1 MTDDTTTAVVDID
14 TIAIEDGHNPR
25 SNFDKDAL
33 AELEASIRKQG
44 LVTALTVRDD
54 GDGGYLVVAGERR
67 LLAARSAGVTRV
79 PVLVRPGADALA
91 AAIAENLIRRD
102 LDVIEEAEA
111 LTRLAKAENLT
122 THKAIGARVG
132 KSANWVSERLRLL
145 KLPAGVQRHIAAGH
159 VPIAAERD
167 LREVAKVSPRIA
179 ECMCEYVVRKEIDGR
194 DMLNRFGDILVSTA
208 SESFDPAPTMIEL
221 DWSMPLSDLVEPGEK
236 RDELIVRVQK
246 ALDPSYGDSPQD
258 GDDPWVDLD
267 EADVDAARA
276 AGCLLE
282 HTTESQWSDNTR
294 QFITDREFLTDLA
307 ERVVE
312 RIERECAEAPQTV
325 ASEPTRPDSPSDG
338 ANDPERERRAQAR
351 EDAKAARPAN
361 LTLGGKLIRRR
372 GGKMRASQALKRAK
386 AIAALLLHDNQDMP
400 ADGLRLVLPQLQEV
414 TVRKLKTRN
423 ETREDVEYADS
434 ETALTYLKGAIE
446 RAKSA
451 NEVLELLAEALVA
464 AHLADEREL
473 PQYKRVRWSNYATRD
488 AIELLAAD
496 VKAVAPA
503 ESKARD

>member
-1 MTDDTTTAVVDID
+1 MNDDMTTAVVDID
-14 TIAIEDGHNPR
+14 KITVEDGHNPR
-25 SNFDKDAL
+25 SNVDRDAL

-44 LVTALTVRDD
+44 VVTALTVRDD
-54 GDGGYLVVAGERR
+54 GDGGYVVIAGERR
-67 LLAARSAGVTRV
+67 LLAARDAGLTRV
-79 PVLVRPGADALA
+79 PVLVRPGGDALA

-111 LTRLAKAENLT
+111 LTRLAKAEKLD
-122 THKAIGARVG
+122 THKALAARVG
-132 KSANWVSERLRLL
+132 RSAAWVSERLRLL
-145 KLPAGVQRHIAAGH
+145 KLPAGVQRHIATGI
-159 VPIAAERD
+159 VPLSAEPE
-167 LREVAKVSPRIA
+167 LRAVAKVSPQIA
-179 ECMCEYVVRKEIDGR
+179 ECVCEYVARQEIDGR
-194 DMLNRFGDILVSTA
+194 DLIDRFGDILA
-208 SESFDPAPTMIEL
+208 SVASASFDPAPTMIEL
-221 DWSMPLSDLVEPGEK
+221 DWSMPISELVEPGEK
-236 RDELIVRVQK
+236 RDALIVRAQK
-246 ALDPSYGDSPQD
+246 MLDPSYGDSPQE
-258 GDDPWVDLD
+258 GDDPWVDVE
-267 EADVDAARA
+267 EADIDAARA

-282 HTTESQWSDNTR
+282 HTTESQWSDATR
-294 QFITDREFLTDLA
+294 QFVTDREFLADLA
-307 ERVVE
+307 ERMVD
-312 RIERECAEAPQTV
+312 RAERESAKTTDPSQ
-325 ASEPTRPDSPSDG
+325 PDSPSDAG
-338 ANDPERERRAQAR
+338 NDTERERRAQAR

-361 LTLGGKLIRRR
+361 LTLGAKLIRRR
-372 GGKMRASQALKRAK
+372 GGKVRGSQALKRAK

-473 PQYKRVRWSNYATRD
+473 PQYKRVRWSNYAMRE

-503 ESKARD
+503 ESEARD

>member
-1 MTDDTTTAVVDID
+1 MSDDTTAVVDID
-14 TIAIEDGHNPR
+14 KITVEDRHNPR
-25 SNFDKDAL
+25 SSFDDASL

-44 LVTALTVRDD
+44 VVTALTVRED
-54 GDGGYLVVAGERR
+54 GDGGYIVVAGERR
-67 LLAARSAGVTRV
+67 LLAAKGAGLTRV
-79 PVLVRPGADALA
+79 PVLIRPGDDALA

-159 VPIAAERD
+159 VPVAAERD

-194 DMLNRFGDILVSTA
+194 DVLNRFGDILVSTA

-221 DWSMPLSDLVEPGEK
+221 DWSMPLSELVEPGEN
-236 RDELIVRVQK
+236 RDALIVRVQK
-246 ALDPSYGDSPQD
+246 ALDPSYGDSPQE
-258 GDDPWVDLD
+258 GDDPWVDID
-267 EADVDAARA
+267 EADVDATRA

-282 HTTESQWSDNTR
+282 HTTESQWSDDTR
-294 QFITDREFLTDLA
+294 MFVTDREFLADLA
-307 ERVVE
+307 ERIVE
-312 RIERECAEAPQTV
+312 RVERECAEATSPERI
-325 ASEPTRPDSPSDG
+325 APDPSDSPSG
-338 ANDPERERRAQAR
+338 AGNDVERERRAQAR
-351 EDAKAARPAN
+351 EDAKAARPGN
-361 LTLGGKLIRRR
+361 LTLGNKLIGRR
-372 GGKMRASQALKRAK
+372 GGKVRSSQALARAK
-386 AIAALLLHDNQDMP
+386 AIAAIVLHDNQDMP

-434 ETALTYLKGAIE
+434 QRALDYLKGAIE

-451 NEVLELLAEALVA
+451 NEVLELLGEALVA
-464 AHLADEREL
+464 AYLADEREL
-473 PQYKRVRWSNYATRD
+473 PQYKRVKWSNYAMRE
-488 AIELLAAD
+488 AVELLSAD
-496 VKAVAPA
+496 IKAVSPDDAAPQ
-503 ESKARD
+503 D